1 MTNIIAIS
9 NNLYDKTELCC
20 KKDIVYIRNK
30 SDLSYHN
37 LCKIAPKYIFFP
49 HWSYIIPAEIYE
61 NFNCVIFHMTD
72 LPFGRGGSPL
82 QNLIERGIYHT
93 KISAI
98 KCVKE
103 LDAGD
108 IYLKKDFDI
117 SEGSAAEIYMR
128 AGIIVSKMIDEI
140 IEKDPVP
147 CPQIGRVVEFKRRK
161 PEQSDISELQE
172 LHKIYDYIRMLD
184 ADGYP
189 PAFLENRNIKLE
201 FTNARLINNEIV
213 ANVVIKKKG
222 KNE

>member
-9 NNLYDKTELCC
+9 NNLYDKTELCR
-20 KKDIVYIRNK
+20 KKDIVYIRDK
-30 SDLSYHN
+30 SELSYQN
-37 LCKIAPKYIFFP
+37 LSKIAPKYIFFP

-140 IEKDPVP
+140 IAEDPVP

-161 PEQSDISELQE
+161 REQSDISELHE

-189 PAFLENRNIKLE
+189 HAYFETEYLRYEFSNAKLENDKV
-201 FTNARLINNEIV
+201 F
-213 ANVVIKKKG
+213 ANVVIKMKG
-222 KNE
+222 QNE